1 MYKLKFKKL
10 PKVIKKH
17 LKTNKA
23 WKKYY
28 PLDEANLLFSNAVS
42 ATKATG
48 NITVVIVCPTGEPE
62 YEFPMTIDPNKSLS
76 EQVLEDFNAFLNSQQ
91 VEMETLYA
99 DPNKNKEKIKA
110 LEDDILI
117 LTNRAKEITQ
127 EFDNIEDEEDEEIPQ
142 GGSEEP
148 EIMDAIVE
156 EFMGDIPNEAD
167 LFGDVE
173 EPADFPDDL
182 FPDVEEIADVTTDDE
197 VVPVE
202 KPPTLAAKIK
212 ESMTPQKK
220 VEAKVAENK
229 VQTYLDVSTIE
240 AIQALENQVHQLEG
254 QIKRGVDTYIFD
266 ELYLTS
272 ATDFASMEKK
282 ELIKTKHL
290 PQVNQTFESMRDWT
304 QKSLEEI
311 KRFATNGLNAK
322 HDELNALKKETRK
335 QRVMEMSEMLRVT
348 FDKKKGEL
356 KKEIIAKRDAEI
368 MEMEAT
374 LDVEKDQKLAV
385 ERSKI
390 DQALAKGFN
399 ANHEK
404 ALNEHRGEIEKIA
417 EEKANQVFETIN
429 KGYDGLLDEIKFN
442 LGEHERDIEARHQ
455 LYREDRKDEFAQDI
469 SNRELQLRA
478 RQIEIEER
486 KLLQNN
492 ETRLLSEQVEQLK
505 ITLEKNRLE
514 DQMQLMS
521 RDKADQDKEMKRFK
535 RLVGISFVV
544 MTLAMAGV
552 VAFLL

>member
-1 MYKLKFKKL
+1 MYKLKFTKL

-17 LKTNKA
+17 LKKNKL
-23 WKKYY
+23 WRKTYS
-28 PLDEANLLFSNAVS
+28 LHEGNLIFSNAVL
-42 ATKATG
+42 ATHAEG
-48 NITVVIVCPTGEPE
+48 SVVAVVICPTGEPE
-62 YEFPMTIDPNKSLS
+62 YEFPLRINPQQSLS
-76 EQVLEDFNAFLNSQQ
+76 EQILDDFNGFLNNKQA
-91 VEMETLYA
+91 EMEALYA

-127 EFDNIEDEEDEEIPQ
+127 EFDNLEDEEQEELPQ
-142 GGSEEP
+142 DVSEEP
-148 EIMDAIVE
+148 EVMDAIVE
-156 EFMGDIPNEAD
+156 EFMGDIPNEVD

-173 EPADFPDDL
+173 EPADFPEDL
-182 FPDVEEIADVTTDDE
+182 FPDVEEGETVDNE

-212 ESMTPQKK
+212 ESVMPQKK
-220 VEAKVAENK
+220 VETNPTENK

-240 AIQALENQVHQLEG
+240 AIQALENQVHQLES
-254 QIKRGVDTYIFD
+254 QIKKGVDTYIFD
-266 ELYLTS
+266 QLYLTT
-272 ATDFASMEKK
+272 ATDFASVEKK

-290 PQVNQTFESMRDWT
+290 AQMSQTFESMRDWT
-304 QKSLEEI
+304 QKSLAEI
-311 KRFATNGLNAK
+311 KRFATKELNAK
-322 HDELNALKKETRK
+322 HDELNSLKKETRN
-335 QRVMEMSEMLRVT
+335 QRVMEMAEMLKVT

-368 MEMEAT
+368 LEMEAKI
-374 LDVEKDQKLAV
+374 DEEKRQKLAV
-385 ERSKI
+385 ETEKI

-404 ALNEHRGEIEKIA
+404 SLTEHRGKIEKIA
-417 EEKANQVFETIN
+417 EEKANQVFETLN
-429 KGYDGLLDEIKFN
+429 NGYNGLVDEIKFN
-442 LGEHERDIEARHQ
+442 LGEHEKDIEARHQ
-455 LYREDRKDEFAQDI
+455 LYREDQKDEFAKDI

-486 KLLQNN
+486 KLSQNN